1 MSWRDVLT
9 ICHGLC
15 KLWQYKYEI
24 IEIVKY
30 IKEAKQTECYATVL
44 DLPINT
50 FFHHIYKNF

>member
-50 FFHHIYKNF
+50 FFHHI